1 MGNEMIHVTNTDNPI
16 DFPSVEEKNPIEE
29 KSSESEGEF
38 KDSLTRLKEARAAKK
53 EKKKVVKVMS
63 EKFGDVKLAKKMVKT
78 AVKNINTRRAAGRGR

>member
-1 MGNEMIHVTNTDNPI
+1 MNT
-16 DFPSVEEKNPIEE
+16 EEKNPIEE
-29 KSSESEGEF
+29 KSSEVEGEY

>member
-1 MGNEMIHVTNTDNPI
+1 MNT
-16 DFPSVEEKNPIEE
+16 EEKNPIEE
-29 KSSESEGEF
+29 KSSEGEGEF

>member
-1 MGNEMIHVTNTDNPI
+1 MNN
-16 DFPSVEEKNPIEE
+16 EEKNPIEE

-78 AVKNINTRRAAGRGR
+78 AVKNINTRRASGRGR

>member
-1 MGNEMIHVTNTDNPI
+1 MIHETNTDNPI

-29 KSSESEGEF
+29 KSSESEGEY

>member
-1 MGNEMIHVTNTDNPI
+1 MNDYGLKLNGECMNT
-16 DFPSVEEKNPIEE
+16 EEKNPIEE
-29 KSSESEGEF
+29 KSSEGEGEF

>member
-1 MGNEMIHVTNTDNPI
+1 MIHVTNTDNPI

-29 KSSESEGEF
+29 KSSESKGEF

>member
-1 MGNEMIHVTNTDNPI
+1 MIHVTNTDNPI

>member
-1 MGNEMIHVTNTDNPI
+1 MIHETNTDSKI
-16 DFPSVEEKNPIEE
+16 DFPSVDEKNPDVE
-29 KSSESEGEF
+29 KSSEGQGEY